1 MSGHE
6 DIHSQRHIPARTE
19 NSLQDE
25 EPQAEMEKVV
35 YLSLPNLGIEMVK

>member
-1 MSGHE
+1 MKILTVKGISLLGLK
-6 DIHSQRHIPARTE
+6 